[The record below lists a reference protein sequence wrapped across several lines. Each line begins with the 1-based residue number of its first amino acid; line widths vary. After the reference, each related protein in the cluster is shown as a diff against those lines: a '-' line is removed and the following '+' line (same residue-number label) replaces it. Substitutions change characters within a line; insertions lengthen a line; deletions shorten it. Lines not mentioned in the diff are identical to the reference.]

1 MKRESF
7 IFYIVKVTDKELRTN
22 KEKINTTRF
31 IFNTLQDTLNF
42 VETVMVSSLNSV
54 EIVKIESNEEDNNG
68 NI

>member
-1 MKRESF
+1 M

-31 IFNTLQDTLNF
+31 IFNTLQDTLKF

-54 EIVKIESNEEDNNG
+54 EIVKIESKEEDNNG

>member
-1 MKRESF
+1 M

-22 KEKINTTRF
+22 KEKINTTKF
-31 IFNTLQDTLNF
+31 IFRTLQDTLNF

-54 EIVKIESNEEDNNG
+54 EIVKIESKEDDNNG

>member
-1 MKRESF
+1 M

-22 KEKINTTRF
+22 KEKINTTKF

-54 EIVKIESNEEDNNG
+54 EIVKIESKEEDNNG